1 MRPLEINLD
10 EVLTMGIGAL
20 IERDTREL
28 VHSLTKKRVLTRNCL
43 CWHLDLGLLASKT
56 VRK

>member
-1 MRPLEINLD
+1 
-10 EVLTMGIGAL
+10 MGIGAL